1 MLAELESVRAS
12 SATQESQSEALREI
26 DTQLTESRAKLAE
39 TQEQLA
45 ESEALVADLKK
56 SLEQTNQE
64 KEENKE

>member
-56 SLEQTNQE
+56 
-64 KEENKE
+64 